1 MNLCKFGIHR
11 WEEKEG
17 GPFDKM
23 VKECKDCG
31 TVIRQNMLST
41 EYRVPEGK
49 GSRIVNVNK
58 KIFWAAAGGLLAT
71 ALVIWKRKK

>member
-1 MNLCKFGIHR
+1 MNLCKFGLHR

-17 GPFDKM
+17 GPFDKR

-31 TVIRQNMLST
+31 TVIKENAFST
-41 EYRVPEGK
+41 EYRVPEGAN
-49 GSRIVNVNK
+49 SRIVNVNK

-71 ALVIWKRKK
+71 AFVLWKRRK